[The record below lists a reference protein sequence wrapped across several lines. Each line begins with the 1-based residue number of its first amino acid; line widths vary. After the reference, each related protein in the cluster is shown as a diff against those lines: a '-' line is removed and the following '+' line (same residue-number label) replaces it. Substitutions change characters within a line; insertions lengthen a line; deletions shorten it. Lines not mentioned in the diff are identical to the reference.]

1 MPDVNRERTEL
12 SGSAAVFVIGCPRS
26 GTSVISW
33 AIAQHPDFWTS
44 HESDFLVYLLR
55 NARLRIAYQSNYNR
69 GDGGWLQANAVSYAE
84 FAASLGL
91 GVDRLFLSRSGGRRW
106 IDQTPG
112 HTLIAHELAIM
123 FPNARFVHIIRDGR
137 AVVRS
142 MLRSEFPVSW
152 ASAFDEACLT
162 WSHYVRVGAQFA
174 RSHADRC
181 IEIRQED
188 LPRDPQGVMSRV
200 FTFLDAHDWRPA
212 SEFLQQGRINSSFES
227 TTLRDSAA
235 PVADSWR
242 SEPPLAWTPEMCA
255 RFAEIAGPMM
265 RELGYEP
272 CDSPASGS
280 TSNPPSS
287 VPKPQMAAT
296 EAGSAALAG
305 DTPRR

>member
-1 MPDVNRERTEL
+1 MPDVNREPAEH
-12 SGSAAVFVIGCPRS
+12 SGTAAVFVIGCPRS
-26 GTSVISW
+26 GTSAISW

-55 NARLRIAYQSNYNR
+55 NARLRIAYQTNYNR
-69 GDGGWLQANAVSYAE
+69 EDGGWLQANAVSYPE

-162 WSHYVRVGAQFA
+162 WSHYVRVGAGFA

-181 IEIRQED
+181 IEVRQED
-188 LPRDPQGVMSRV
+188 LLRDPQGVMSRV
-200 FTFLDAHDWRPA
+200 FTFLGAHDWRPA
-212 SEFLQQGRINSSFES
+212 SEFLQQGRINSSFEP
-227 TTLRDSAA
+227 TTLRDS
-235 PVADSWR
+235 VAGVAESR
-242 SEPPLAWTPEMCA
+242 CGQSQLVWTPEMST

-265 RELGYEP
+265 RELGYEH

-280 TSNPPSS
+280 VSKPPSS
-287 VPKPQMAAT
+287 EPNAQMTAT
-296 EAGSAALAG
+296 DAGSAALAG
-305 DTPRR
+305 DTPLR